1 MPREASS
8 AALRQFVD
16 LGGGKKKCIT
26 GQDSEKQRAFQIHSI
41 LFFLIGFY
49 NVKSEKH
56 LHLTRQVQPDVD

>member
-16 LGGGKKKCIT
+16 LGGG
-26 GQDSEKQRAFQIHSI
+26 EKNASLAKIMKNKG
-41 LFFLIGFY
+41 LFRFTAYDFLKIGFY
-49 NVKSEKH
+49 DVKSEKR